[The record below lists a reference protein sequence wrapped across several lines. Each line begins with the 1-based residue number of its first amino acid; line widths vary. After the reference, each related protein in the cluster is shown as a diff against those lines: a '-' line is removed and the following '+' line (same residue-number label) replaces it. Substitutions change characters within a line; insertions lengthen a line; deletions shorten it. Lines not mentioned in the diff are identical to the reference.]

1 MVEGGIL
8 ARPPLNLL
16 IDPNAAKR
24 KSPWEIHISE
34 LLDMFLEAIMKSE
47 FLDLRAAGTAA
58 LTSATI
64 YRFKVE
70 SLFLFEKLQRER
82 RIMDAVEPPQI
93 VVMPFRYEVYS
104 TTVDE
109 LFDALTAD
117 PRGDS
122 PQRQGGEHG
131 LALAARGGPPP
142 EPRGV
147 PHHDTLEPP
156 GLLARPEGAHRRA
169 RAGSSS
175 PTSSRGC
182 PLLEAARTFILL
194 LFAASNGTVVLDAGR
209 GRRPARDTGGLIR
222 T

>member
-1 MVEGGIL
+1 VVEGGIL
-8 ARPPLNLL
+8 ARPPLNIL
-16 IDPNAAKR
+16 IDPNAANR

-70 SLFLFEKLQRER
+70 SLFFFERLQRER
-82 RIMDAVEPPQI
+82 RLLDSVEPPQI

-109 LFDALTAD
+109 LFDALGRILEEVVHGEREESTV
-117 PRGDS
+117 S
-122 PQRQGGEHG
+122 PSLLDE
-131 LALAARGGPPP
+131 GPPP
-142 EPRGV
+142 NPEEYLI
-147 PHHDTLEPP
+147 TILSN
-156 GLLARPEGAHRRA
+156 LQAFARVLRERIGALGKIRFSDLIV
-169 RAGSSS
+169 GM
-175 PTSSRGC
+175 

-194 LFAASNGTVVLDAGR
+194 LFAASNGTVVLDQEGEQDLLVVLV
-209 GRRPARDTGGLIR
+209 G
-222 T
+222 

>member
-1 MVEGGIL
+1 VVEGGIL
-8 ARPPLNLL
+8 SRPPLNIL
-16 IDPNAAKR
+16 IDPNAANR

-82 RIMDAVEPPQI
+82 RIMDATEPPQI

-109 LFDALTAD
+109 LFDAL
-117 PRGDS
+117 
-122 PQRQGGEHG
+122 QRILEEIVHNDREESTVSAS
-131 LALAARGGPPP
+131 LLEEGPPP
-142 EPRGV
+142 N
-147 PHHDTLEPP
+147 
-156 GLLARPEGAHRRA
+156 PEDYLITILSNLQAFQRVLRERIGALGRIKFSDLI
-169 RAGSSS
+169 AGM
-175 PTSSRGC
+175 PV
-182 PLLEAARTFILL
+182 LEAARTFILL
-194 LFAASNGTVVLDAGR
+194 LFAAVNGTVVLEQEGEEDDLLVILVG
-209 GRRPARDTGGLIR
+209 
-222 T
+222 

>member
-8 ARPPLNLL
+8 ARPPLNILV
-16 IDPNAAKR
+16 DPNAAKR

-34 LLDMFLEAIMKSE
+34 LLDMFLQAIAKSE

-70 SLFLFEKLQRER
+70 SLFLFERLQRER

-109 LFDALTAD
+109 LFDALGRILEEIVQGEREESTV
-117 PRGDS
+117 S
-122 PQRQGGEHG
+122 PSLLEE
-131 LALAARGGPPP
+131 GPPP
-142 EPRGV
+142 NPEEYLI
-147 PHHDTLEPP
+147 TILSN
-156 GLLARPEGAHRRA
+156 LQAFARVLRERIGALGKMRFSELV
-169 RAGSSS
+169 AGM
-175 PTSSRGC
+175 

-194 LFAASNGTVVLDAGR
+194 LFAATNGTVILEEEGETDMLVVMVG
-209 GRRPARDTGGLIR
+209 
-222 T
+222 

>member
-34 LLDMFLEAIMKSE
+34 LLDMFLQAIAKSE

-109 LFDALTAD
+109 LFDALTRILED
-117 PRGDS
+117 IVDNDREISTIS
-122 PQRQGGEHG
+122 PSLLEE
-131 LALAARGGPPP
+131 GPPP
-142 EPRGV
+142 N
-147 PHHDTLEPP
+147 
-156 GLLARPEGAHRRA
+156 PEEYLITILSNLQAFAKALRERVGPLGRIKFSDLI
-169 RAGSSS
+169 AGM
-175 PTSSRGC
+175 
-182 PLLEAARTFILL
+182 PLLEASRTFILL
-194 LFAASNGTVVLDAGR
+194 LFSAMNGTVVLDQEGDDDLFVILV
-209 GRRPARDTGGLIR
+209 G
-222 T
+222 

>member
-1 MVEGGIL
+1 MVDGGIL

-34 LLDMFLEAIMKSE
+34 LLDMFLEAILKSE

-82 RIMDAVEPPQI
+82 RIADAVEPPQI

-109 LFDALTAD
+109 LFDALTRILEEIVHNDREESTVSPSLLEEGTPPNPEDYLITILSNLQAFQRVLRERIGALGRMKFSD
-117 PRGDS
+117 LIAGMPRI
-122 PQRQGGEHG
+122 
-131 LALAARGGPPP
+131 
-142 EPRGV
+142 
-147 PHHDTLEPP
+147 
-156 GLLARPEGAHRRA
+156 
-169 RAGSSS
+169 
-175 PTSSRGC
+175 
-182 PLLEAARTFILL
+182 EAARTFILL
-194 LFAASNGTVVLDAGR
+194 LFAAVNGTVVLEQEGEADDLLVILVG
-209 GRRPARDTGGLIR
+209 
-222 T
+222 

>member
-1 MVEGGIL
+1 MVDGGIL

-34 LLDMFLEAIMKSE
+34 LLDMFLEAILKSE

-109 LFDALTAD
+109 LFDALT
-117 PRGDS
+117 RI
-122 PQRQGGEHG
+122 
-131 LALAARGGPPP
+131 
-142 EPRGV
+142 
-147 PHHDTLEPP
+147 LEEIVHNDREESTVLP
-156 GLLARPEGAHRRA
+156 
-169 RAGSSS
+169 S
-175 PTSSRGC
+175 
-182 PLLEAARTFILL
+182 LLEEGTPPNPEDYLITILSNLQAFQRVLRERIGALGRIKFSDLIAGMSLIEASRTFILL
-194 LFAASNGTVVLDAGR
+194 LFSASNGTVVLEQGR
-209 GRRPARDTGGLIR
+209 EGDDLLVILVG
-222 T
+222 

>member
-8 ARPPLNLL
+8 ARPPLNIL
-16 IDPNAAKR
+16 IDPNAANR

-70 SLFLFEKLQRER
+70 SLFLFERLQRER
-82 RIMDAVEPPQI
+82 RLLDSVEPPQI

-109 LFDALTAD
+109 LFDALGRILEEVVHGAREESTV
-117 PRGDS
+117 S
-122 PQRQGGEHG
+122 PSLLDE
-131 LALAARGGPPP
+131 GPPP
-142 EPRGV
+142 NPEEYLI
-147 PHHDTLEPP
+147 TILSN
-156 GLLARPEGAHRRA
+156 LQAFARVLRERIGALGKIRFSDLIV
-169 RAGSSS
+169 GM
-175 PTSSRGC
+175 

-194 LFAASNGTVVLDAGR
+194 LFAASNGTIVLDQEGEQDLLVVLVG
-209 GRRPARDTGGLIR
+209 
-222 T
+222 

>member
-8 ARPPLNLL
+8 AKPPLNLL

-34 LLDMFLEAIMKSE
+34 LLDMFLEAILKSE

-82 RIMDAVEPPQI
+82 KFIDAVEPPQI

-109 LFDALTAD
+109 LFDALSRILEDIVHSDRNESTI
-117 PRGDS
+117 S
-122 PQRQGGEHG
+122 PSLLEE
-131 LALAARGGPPP
+131 GPPP
-142 EPRGV
+142 NPEEYLITILSNLQAFARVLRDRIG
-147 PHHDTLEPP
+147 TL
-156 GLLARPEGAHRRA
+156 GRIKFSDLV
-169 RAGSSS
+169 AGM
-175 PTSSRGC
+175 PI
-182 PLLEAARTFILL
+182 LEAARTFILL
-194 LFAASNGTVVLDAGR
+194 LFAASNGTVVLDQEGDDDLLVILV
-209 GRRPARDTGGLIR
+209 G
-222 T
+222 

>member
-34 LLDMFLEAIMKSE
+34 LLDMFLEAILKSE

-109 LFDALTAD
+109 LFDALDQD

-131 LALAARGGPPP
+131 LALPPRGGRL
-142 EPRGV
+142 PR
-147 PHHDTLEPP
+147 T
-156 GLLARPEGAHRRA
+156 RRTTSSRSSRTSRRSSECSGSA
-169 RAGSSS
+169 SAPWAGSSS

-182 PLLEAARTFILL
+182 RSIEAARTFILL
-194 LFAASNGTVVLDAGR
+194 LFAASNGTVVLDQEGEDDLQVILV
-209 GRRPARDTGGLIR
+209 G
-222 T
+222 

>member
-8 ARPPLNLL
+8 AKPPFNLL
-16 IDPNAAKR
+16 IDPNAARR

-34 LLDMFLEAIMKSE
+34 LLDMFLQAIMKSE

-82 RIMDAVEPPQI
+82 RIMDDIEPPQI

-109 LFDALTAD
+109 LFDALT
-117 PRGDS
+117 RILEEIVHSGREESTVS
-122 PQRQGGEHG
+122 PSLLEEGTPPNPEDYLITILSNLQAFTRVLRERIGGLG
-131 LALAARGGPPP
+131 RIKFSDLI
-142 EPRGV
+142 
-147 PHHDTLEPP
+147 
-156 GLLARPEGAHRRA
+156 
-169 RAGSSS
+169 AGM
-175 PTSSRGC
+175 
-182 PLLEAARTFILL
+182 PLIEAARTLILL
-194 LFAASNGTVVLDAGR
+194 LFAASNGTVVLDQEGEDDLQVIMV
-209 GRRPARDTGGLIR
+209 G
-222 T
+222 

>member
-1 MVEGGIL
+1 MVDGGIL
-8 ARPPLNLL
+8 AKPPLNVL

-34 LLDMFLEAIMKSE
+34 LLDMFLEAITKSE

-82 RIMDAVEPPQI
+82 RIVDAVEPPQI

-109 LFDALTAD
+109 LFDALSRMLQEIVHGGREESTV
-117 PRGDS
+117 S
-122 PQRQGGEHG
+122 PSLLDE
-131 LALAARGGPPP
+131 GPPP
-142 EPRGV
+142 N
-147 PHHDTLEPP
+147 
-156 GLLARPEGAHRRA
+156 PEEYLITILSNLQAFSKVLRERIGAVGRIKFSDLI
-169 RAGSSS
+169 AGM
-175 PTSSRGC
+175 PI
-182 PLLEAARTFILL
+182 LEAARTFILL
-194 LFAASNGTVVLDAGR
+194 LFAASNGTVVLEQDGDLDMLVILV
-209 GRRPARDTGGLIR
+209 G
-222 T
+222 

>member
-8 ARPPLNLL
+8 SRPPLNML

-82 RIMDAVEPPQI
+82 RIMDMTEPPQI

-109 LFDALTAD
+109 LFDALGRILEEIVHSDREESTV
-117 PRGDS
+117 S
-122 PQRQGGEHG
+122 PSLLEE
-131 LALAARGGPPP
+131 GPPP
-142 EPRGV
+142 KPEEYLI
-147 PHHDTLEPP
+147 TILSN
-156 GLLARPEGAHRRA
+156 LQAFARVLRERIGALGRIKFSDLI
-169 RAGSSS
+169 AGM
-175 PTSSRGC
+175 PV
-182 PLLEAARTFILL
+182 LEAARTFILL
-194 LFAASNGTVVLDAGR
+194 LFAASNGTIVLDQEGE
-209 GRRPARDTGGLIR
+209 DDLLIVLVG
-222 T
+222 

>member
-16 IDPNAAKR
+16 IDPNAARR

-34 LLDMFLEAIMKSE
+34 LLDMFLDAVSKSE

-82 RIMDAVEPPQI
+82 RIMDALEPPQI

-109 LFDALTAD
+109 LFDALSRILEEIVHSDREESTVA
-117 PRGDS
+117 PS
-122 PQRQGGEHG
+122 LLEE
-131 LALAARGGPPP
+131 GPPP
-142 EPRGV
+142 NPEEYLITILSNLQAFVR
-147 PHHDTLEPP
+147 
-156 GLLARPEGAHRRA
+156 LLRDRIGA
-169 RAGSSS
+169 AGRIKFSELTGGM
-175 PTSSRGC
+175 PVI
-182 PLLEAARTFILL
+182 EAARTFILL
-194 LFAASNGTVVLDAGR
+194 LFAASNGSVVIDQEGEYDLLVVMVG
-209 GRRPARDTGGLIR
+209 
-222 T
+222 

>member
-8 ARPPLNLL
+8 AKPPLNIL

-34 LLDMFLEAIMKSE
+34 LLDMFLEAITKSE

-70 SLFLFEKLQRER
+70 SLFLFEKLHRER
-82 RIMDAVEPPQI
+82 RVIDAIEPPQI

-109 LFDALTAD
+109 LFDALT
-117 PRGDS
+117 RMLQEIVHGGREESTVS
-122 PQRQGGEHG
+122 PSLLDE
-131 LALAARGGPPP
+131 GPPP
-142 EPRGV
+142 N
-147 PHHDTLEPP
+147 
-156 GLLARPEGAHRRA
+156 PEEYLITILSNLQAFSKVLRERIGDVGRIKFSDLV
-169 RAGSSS
+169 AGM
-175 PTSSRGC
+175 PI
-182 PLLEAARTFILL
+182 LEAARTFILL
-194 LFAASNGTVVLDAGR
+194 LFAASNGTVVLEQDGDLDMLVILV
-209 GRRPARDTGGLIR
+209 G
-222 T
+222 

>member
-8 ARPPLNLL
+8 AKPPLNLL

-34 LLDMFLEAIMKSE
+34 LLDMFLQAIAKSE

-82 RIMDAVEPPQI
+82 RLMDPGEPPQI

-109 LFDALTAD
+109 LFDALSRILEEIVHSGREESTVL
-117 PRGDS
+117 PS
-122 PQRQGGEHG
+122 LLEE
-131 LALAARGGPPP
+131 GPPP
-142 EPRGV
+142 NPEEYLITILSNL
-147 PHHDTLEPP
+147 HAF
-156 GLLARPEGAHRRA
+156 ARVLRERIGA
-169 RAGSSS
+169 AGRIKFSDLIAGM
-175 PTSSRGC
+175 PVI
-182 PLLEAARTFILL
+182 EAARTFLLL
-194 LFAASNGTVVLDAGR
+194 LFAATNGSVVIDQEGEDDLLVILVG
-209 GRRPARDTGGLIR
+209 
-222 T
+222 

>member
-34 LLDMFLEAIMKSE
+34 LLDMFLEAILKSE

-70 SLFLFEKLQRER
+70 SLFFFEKLQRER
-82 RIMDAVEPPQI
+82 KFVDAVEPPQI

-109 LFDALTAD
+109 LFDALSRILDEIVHNERDQSTV
-117 PRGDS
+117 S
-122 PQRQGGEHG
+122 PSLLEE
-131 LALAARGGPPP
+131 GPPP
-142 EPRGV
+142 NFEDYLITILSNLQAFSRVLRERIGS
-147 PHHDTLEPP
+147 LGRIKFSE
-156 GLLARPEGAHRRA
+156 LI
-169 RAGSSS
+169 AGM
-175 PTSSRGC
+175 
-182 PLLEAARTFILL
+182 PLLEAARTFIFL
-194 LFAASNGTVVLDAGR
+194 LFMASNGTVVLDQQEGEDDLLVILV
-209 GRRPARDTGGLIR
+209 G
-222 T
+222 